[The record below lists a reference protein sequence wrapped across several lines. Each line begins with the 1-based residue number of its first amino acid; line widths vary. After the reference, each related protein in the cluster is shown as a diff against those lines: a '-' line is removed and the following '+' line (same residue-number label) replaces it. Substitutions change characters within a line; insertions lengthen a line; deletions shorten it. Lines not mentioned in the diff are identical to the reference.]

1 MEYNKFET
9 IKSNK
14 LLTLETDDST
24 QREIGAL
31 DVVAGCLFYT
41 HCWVIS
47 ACSNSRCSQIC
58 HNY

>member
-1 MEYNKFET
+1 MYQIKNIQLMLHIFMEYNKFET

-41 HCWVIS
+41 HC
-47 ACSNSRCSQIC
+47 
-58 HNY
+58 